1 MIYRVLLKM
10 GLCHINFLFLG
21 SCWLLKLNIYW
32 SHINSLLNS
41 IFKAFH
47 KHIIKKLSLPE
58 LKMYEVSS
66 VFLRHLRNCLKLE
79 LLLFSFVCKSKNIL
93 IY

>member
-1 MIYRVLLKM
+1 M
-10 GLCHINFLFLG
+10 GLCHVNFLFLG
-21 SCWLLKLNIYW
+21 SYWLLKLNIYW
-32 SHINSLLNS
+32 CHINSLLNS

-79 LLLFSFVCKSKNIL
+79 LLLFFFVCKSKNIQ
-93 IY
+93 IH